1 MSGLM
6 HSIPSK
12 NETKKTANAVLK
24 NGATSHSADEK
35 VTKCCFGGE
44 GRTKVRLSVI
54 KKHPKVFLK
63 VVPL

>member
-35 VTKCCFGGE
+35 ATKCCFRGE
-44 GRTKVRLSVI
+44 GRTKVRL
-54 KKHPKVFLK
+54 
-63 VVPL
+63 